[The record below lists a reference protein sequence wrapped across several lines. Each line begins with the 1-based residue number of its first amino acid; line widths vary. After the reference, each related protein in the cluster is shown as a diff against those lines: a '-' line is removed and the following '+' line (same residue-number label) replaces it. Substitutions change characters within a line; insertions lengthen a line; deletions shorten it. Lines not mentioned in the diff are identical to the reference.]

1 MPSLGSTLNTRDK
14 RNSFSPDLKAFNNP
28 TPSPK
33 AAPSM
38 NDSLAQGDF
47 VMDEKFLVGS
57 SVYSK
62 RMTYSA

>member
-1 MPSLGSTLNTRDK
+1 
-14 RNSFSPDLKAFNNP
+14 
-28 TPSPK
+28 
-33 AAPSM
+33 M